1 MSFRQTDLHDLDI
14 AREVRIETRDG
25 GGDIH
30 STIVWIVVDGGE
42 VFVRSVRGELGR
54 WWREA
59 MDHRQVTIDDAGR
72 RLAGILV
79 PAGDADSIARV
90 DAALTRKYAN
100 DEGYDSMLDDESR
113 RTTARIEPQFPD
125 EVPLEAPAYL
135 GADEPSELG
144 DPIDVSMLDGG
155 AAIPE
160 SVILQPR
167 KPA

>member
-1 MSFRQTDLHDLDI
+1 MPFRQTDLHDLDV
-14 AREVRIETRDG
+14 AREVRIETRDDK
-25 GGDIH
+25 GDVH
-30 STIVWIVVDGGE
+30 STIVWIVVDGGD
-42 VFVRSVRGELGR
+42 VFVRSVRGERGR

-59 MDHRQVTIDDAGR
+59 MAHRQVTIDDAGR

-79 PAGDADSIARV
+79 PATDAESIGRV

-100 DEGYDSMLDDESR
+100 DEGYDSMLDAESR
-113 RTTARIEPQFPD
+113 QTTARIEPQFPN

-155 AAIPE
+155 AAVPE